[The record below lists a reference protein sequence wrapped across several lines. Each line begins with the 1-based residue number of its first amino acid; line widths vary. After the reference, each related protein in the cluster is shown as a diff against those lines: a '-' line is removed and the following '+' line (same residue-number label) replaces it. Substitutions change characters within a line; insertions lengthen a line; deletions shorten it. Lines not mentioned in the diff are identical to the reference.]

1 MHAGVR
7 AISASHSR
15 HGSSAPR
22 SHSMVLKQDG
32 RVYTTGAGG
41 SGQLGHGTLHNK
53 KSFTEVASGECAH
66 SPYFLP

>member
-1 MHAGVR
+1 
-7 AISASHSR
+7 
-15 HGSSAPR
+15 
-22 SHSMVLKQDG
+22 MVLKQDG